1 MNALPLPLLLVIFV
15 AAGAAVWMAGS
26 RLSMAT
32 DVLDTKLGLG
42 DAFGGLVL
50 LAIVTNLPEIAIVVS
65 AALTQQVGIA
75 VGNILGGI
83 AMQTVVLVI
92 LDAVA
97 VPGTK
102 ALSYL
107 GASLLV
113 LLEAGMVVAVLSI
126 TVMGSQL
133 PSSLFFLR
141 IDPAALLIV
150 VVWVA
155 GLLLVYRARK
165 GLPWHQQGQ
174 PPDGQIKPRGH
185 SRKARAQEAV
195 KRGMSTNRAAF
206 IFVVGAVVTL
216 AAGALLELSG
226 EGIATQIHL
235 SGVIFGSTVLAAATS
250 LPEISTGLSAVR
262 MGDYQLAF
270 GDIFGGNAFLPVLFL
285 LAGLL
290 SGQAVVPQAQ
300 VTDIYLTGLGALLSV
315 VYMFGILFRPKRTIA
330 RLGIDSAVVLLL
342 YLLGMAGLLVI
353 GGS

>member
-1 MNALPLPLLLVIFV
+1 
-15 AAGAAVWMAGS
+15 MAGS

-42 DAFGGLVL
+42 DAFGGLIL

-65 AALTQQVGIA
+65 AALTHQVGIA

-83 AMQTVVLVI
+83 AIQTVVLVL

-97 VPGTK
+97 IPGTV

-133 PSSLFFLR
+133 PSSLFLLG

-155 GLLLVYRARK
+155 GLLLVYHARK
-165 GLPWHQQGQ
+165 GLPWHKQGQ

-185 SRKARAQEAV
+185 SKKARVQQAV
-195 KRGMSTNRAAF
+195 KRGMSTKRAAF
-206 IFVVGAVVTL
+206 IFVIGAAVTL

-226 EGIATQIHL
+226 EGIADADPYERGHL
-235 SGVIFGSTVLAAATS
+235 RVHCARSGHPRCRRSRRASPRFEWATISWRSVTSSGATPFS
-250 LPEISTGLSAVR
+250 LSCSCWPAYCRARRWCPRLR
-262 MGDYQLAF
+262 W
-270 GDIFGGNAFLPVLFL
+270 
-285 LAGLL
+285 
-290 SGQAVVPQAQ
+290 
-300 VTDIYLTGLGALLSV
+300 TDIYLTGLGALLSV
-315 VYMFGILFRPKRTIA
+315 VYMFGILFRPSRTIA

-342 YLLGMAGLLVI
+342 YLLGMAGLIAI
-353 GGS
+353 GGP